1 MSLLRSAR
9 RLCILTL
16 SFAATTV
23 PAQAQDAF
31 PTRPIRIVVGSEAG
45 SAPDLI
51 ARVVAEQMG
60 PLLKGN
66 VVVDNRPGAAGT
78 LGATLVTNAS
88 PDGTTLL
95 MGTVSNISLA
105 SSFYPIKYDPLKDFT
120 AIGMVAAVP
129 LVLVTS
135 PAFDAPSFEAFKARI
150 TQGPEP
156 TFSSPGIGGPQ
167 HLAGVLL
174 MRKLG
179 RPMLH
184 VPYKSG
190 GAAMT
195 AVASGEV
202 QFAFAGIPAAA
213 SLASAKRVVP
223 VMVTAATRSPA
234 MPETPSATE
243 AGMPDFQ
250 IDNWHALVGPAGIPA
265 PIRTALE
272 TALRAALT
280 SDKVRQQFLKLGA
293 VPAAGDSRDLEGVI
307 ASETARWSRFVIEN
321 KLKER

>member
-1 MSLLRSAR
+1 
-9 RLCILTL
+9 
-16 SFAATTV
+16 
-23 PAQAQDAF
+23 
-31 PTRPIRIVVGSEAG
+31 
-45 SAPDLI
+45 
-51 ARVVAEQMG
+51 MG

-195 AVASGEV
+195 AVAFGEV

-272 TALRAALT
+272 AALRAALT

>member
-150 TQGPEP
+150 AQGPEP

-234 MPETPSATE
+234 MP
-243 AGMPDFQ
+243 
-250 IDNWHALVGPAGIPA
+250 
-265 PIRTALE
+265 
-272 TALRAALT
+272 
-280 SDKVRQQFLKLGA
+280 
-293 VPAAGDSRDLEGVI
+293 
-307 ASETARWSRFVIEN
+307 
-321 KLKER
+321 